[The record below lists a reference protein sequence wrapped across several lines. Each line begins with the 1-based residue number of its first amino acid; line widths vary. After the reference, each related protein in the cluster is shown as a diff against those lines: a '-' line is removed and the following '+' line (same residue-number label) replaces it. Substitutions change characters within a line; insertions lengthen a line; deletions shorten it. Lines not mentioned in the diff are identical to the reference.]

1 MNYLRHIQQTWIIT
15 RTYTHV
21 REFSLF
27 FTSGISRL
35 EIHKLNLT
43 FLKKNTPTDLGNRR
57 KILKGVTYFKMRL
70 SNL

>member
-1 MNYLRHIQQTWIIT
+1 MNYLRHIQETWIIT
-15 RTYTHV
+15 RTYTYV

-43 FLKKNTPTDLGNRR
+43 FHKKTHLR
-57 KILKGVTYFKMRL
+57 I
-70 SNL
+70 